1 MTSLPI
7 CAETSD
13 IQGGRSGAPMI
24 YWHRE
29 LPPLRAE
36 AIGEHTL
43 EATSDRV
50 PGTLIHR
57 DELWEQCYE
66 DLMEQV
72 RQRLQQEITRLGGS
86 CAHVLSESVDSRHD
100 GASNEAW
107 LHGCFTYVLYR
118 EPIKP

>member
-1 MTSLPI
+1 MV
-7 CAETSD
+7 
-13 IQGGRSGAPMI
+13 

-36 AIGEHTL
+36 PIGEHML
-43 EATSDRV
+43 EATSRRV
-50 PGTLIHR
+50 PGTLLHR
-57 DELWEQCYE
+57 DKLWEQCYD
-66 DLMEQV
+66 DLMRQA
-72 RQRLQQEITRLGGS
+72 RQRLEQEVRRQGGS

-118 EPIKP
+118 EPAA